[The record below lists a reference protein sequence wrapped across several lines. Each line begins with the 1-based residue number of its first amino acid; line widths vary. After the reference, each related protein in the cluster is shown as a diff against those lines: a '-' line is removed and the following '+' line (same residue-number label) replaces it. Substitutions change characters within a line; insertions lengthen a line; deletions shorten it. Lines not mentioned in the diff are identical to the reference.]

1 MSIFKDTFRKYVRNQ
16 ISLREELIDI
26 GNTDDNGV
34 RSKRRASK
42 DVKLQDGTNVTID
55 PGAFFT
61 YSLNKQCVI
70 RMTSLVD
77 YVEPVG
83 LEIGGLEG
91 EQSFNRLKGA
101 SLSQNFILQGGIL
114 SDFAR
119 NTNANEAGDYKRKVR
134 KLDQVRQSFPRPGL
148 KTNLGYGDIAIGADA
163 SSDGY
168 GIVPMPGIV
177 DATVRTKS
185 AYGSLREAKVTFE
198 VHNQRQLE
206 IMEMLYMRPGY
217 MVLLE
222 WGWCPYVKSSGAD
235 AGSIVNH
242 LRLVENETNNK
253 IYTNDITQ
261 QTVFNA
267 INKLKESQDGNYD
280 GLLAIVKNFGF
291 QARDDGGYSCY
302 TELISIGEV
311 MESLKIPN
319 ISVFKS
325 GIGGSVNSKIDE
337 VENPIVIQ
345 SYGGGNT
352 RNIDE
357 EDFQNALSAGVFPS
371 SNGLLGMIQALN
383 NYATFSAGVL
393 NGYSDLNVVNEDSLI
408 NQKLDNVFPDLTEPE
423 EDEDGED
430 TAFASDTNAAAEAAG
445 YKHFGSHEQKRR
457 AYLLDLLRFQSANI
471 DLFIKNLLKTPT
483 DDELKNYIIFRGN
496 TKISRESGTYK
507 RRNEVQQSYI
517 RWDALTILINE
528 SLIPKDQKASTPFSI
543 ITDRIYYKNKNEKR
557 FDPLLYCGITAYDK
571 AQSNEIFDFSCDA
584 NICILPNQ
592 FAVSTT
598 PEGNQFDTLNIEDTL
613 GYIPEVDKIP
623 FDYIAAKYG
632 ISDSIKYKG
641 ESYTDSTF
649 KLNETDKVRRIG
661 NIFLNLDMLL
671 NIAEKNA
678 DNDEYTL
685 GNFINDIWK
694 EVNKACPNHNFV
706 LTDDKES
713 NVGFIIDLPV
723 DNTELPVDDLHE
735 FIPYS
740 NKNILRS
747 FEYTSN
753 VPSAMTSTI
762 AIQAQDPRSI
772 QDIDGVT
779 FAAFNRSIKNRIL
792 STDTR
797 SNFAVA
803 KSQAQSQKSSIKD
816 EQVDLKTRLRIYLMN
831 FFTNLKLLANEEEVV
846 GAGNIMGTLKT
857 YQKNSAYL
865 ATAFT
870 NTSTFNSVIPLEFT
884 ATIDGIAGIVIGNVF
899 KIQKDRLPKAYAKA
913 DIGFIVFNEE
923 QKITAGGDWSTDIGG
938 KMIILPSKNK
948 IPKISGVE
956 VNLEIPEE
964 LKDFSLD
971 TATTDAQSESVI
983 GIDQARG
990 TDIGGVMPGM
1000 DVYLKRSRL
1009 EGLGWNPTRGI
1020 FVADSLDPV
1029 EVKKLGPMGY
1039 ATVRSE
1045 AFVDSNHRNNARGM
1059 FNCYNL
1065 PGEISLLKGGYG
1077 HPEGAPGAAAVNLGK
1092 VKPNPEARFIQT
1104 YGENKVKIL
1113 PQFLHL
1119 YVKPKD
1125 FDSEYLLKGK
1135 KSYIVEYDEVEQN
1148 EDGKE
1153 YYVVRGGLMRVYTM
1167 TWFGDGYER
1176 IDISTMPGNKEWL
1189 GGYYVY
1195 NSTEANDAH
1204 GSGQLFDNFS
1214 AQKNALKA
1222 ERRVLKEHTVDEKHI
1237 WLNIQFSPDA
1247 DKYFL
1252 NDWSAY
1258 KGYIRSVGADDQL
1271 PNSTLLSEYSVNNDC
1286 WMRDDT
1292 LAGSEEFANLPAEL
1306 LEASDDALADNTTNP
1321 TEEPIENYKEI
1332 NIFKNAAGN
1341 FETKVNIII
1350 DGEVGFSAN
1359 SDSVSN
1365 IEDLRT
1371 LIDESFE

>member
-34 RSKRRASK
+34 RSKRKASK
-42 DVKLQDGTNVTID
+42 DVKLQDGTDVTID

-77 YVEPVG
+77 YVENVN
-83 LEIGGLEG
+83 LDIGGLG
-91 EQSFNRLKGA
+91 EQSFQRLKGA

-119 NTNANEAGDYKRKVR
+119 NTNANGAGDYKRKVR
-134 KLDQVRQSFPRPGL
+134 KIDQVRQSFPRPGL
-148 KTNLGYGDIAIGADA
+148 KTNLGYGDFAIGADA

-222 WGWCPYVKSSGAD
+222 WGWCPYVKSSGTD
-235 AGSIVNH
+235 AGSIINH

-291 QARDDGGYSCY
+291 KARDDGGYSCY

-345 SYGGGNT
+345 SGTGANSSK
-352 RNIDE
+352 NIDE
-357 EDFQNALSAGVFPS
+357 EDFQNALSAGVFPG

-383 NYATFSAGVL
+383 NYATFNAGVL
-393 NGYSDLNVVNEDSLI
+393 NSYSDLNVLDSDSLI
-408 NQKLDNVFPDLTEPE
+408 NQKLDAVFPDLTESTK
-423 EDEDGED
+423 DEDGELTDFAFD
-430 TAFASDTNAAAEAAG
+430 TLEAAKAAG
-445 YKHFGSHEQKRR
+445 YGSATNDDRR
-457 AYLLDLLRFQSANI
+457 RRSYLLDLLRFQSANI
-471 DLFIKNLLKTPT
+471 DLFVKKLLKTPT
-483 DDELKNYIIFRGN
+483 DEELKNYIIFKGN
-496 TKISRESGTYK
+496 TKISKESGRYAK
-507 RRNEVQQSYI
+507 RNEVQQSYI

-543 ITDRIYYKNKNEKR
+543 ITDRIYYKSKNEKR
-557 FDPLLYCGITAYDK
+557 FDPLLYCGITAYDR

-598 PEGNQFDTLNIEDTL
+598 PEGNQFDTLGIEDSL

-694 EVNKACPNHNFV
+694 EVNKVCPNHNFV

-803 KSQAQSQKSSIKD
+803 KSSAQSQKSSIKD
-816 EQVDLKTRLRIYLMN
+816 EQVDLKTRLRIYLMT
-831 FFTNLKLLANEEEVV
+831 FFTNLKLAANEEETV
-846 GAGNIMGTLKT
+846 GAGNIMGSLKT
-857 YQKNSAYL
+857 YQKNAAYL

-870 NTSTFNSVIPLEFT
+870 KTSTFNSVIPLEFT

-956 VNLEIPEE
+956 VNLEIPEG

-971 TATTDAQSESVI
+971 TTSTDAESESKI
-983 GIDQARG
+983 NQEIQGRG
-990 TDIGGVMPGM
+990 TDIAGVMPGM
-1000 DVYLKRSRL
+1000 DVYLKRSFL
-1009 EGLGWNPTRGI
+1009 EGLGWDPTRTFLAFDDI
-1020 FVADSLDPV
+1020 DSE
-1029 EVKKLGPMGY
+1029 EVKKLGRGGY

-1045 AFVDSNHRNNARGM
+1045 AFVDSNYRNNARGM
-1059 FNCYNL
+1059 FNCYDL
-1065 PGEISLLKGGYG
+1065 PGEISRLTGGYG
-1077 HPEGAPGAAAVNLGK
+1077 FNEGAPGAAAVNLGK
-1092 VKPNPEARFIQT
+1092 VKPNKEARFIQT

-1119 YVKPKD
+1119 YAKPKD
-1125 FDSEYLLKGK
+1125 FASEYLQGGN
-1135 KSYIVEYDEVEQN
+1135 KSYIIEYDEVEQN
-1148 EDGKE
+1148 EDGNT
-1153 YYVVRGGLMRVYTM
+1153 YYVVRGGLMESSDNEY
-1167 TWFGDGYER
+1167 
-1176 IDISTMPGNKEWL
+1176 IDISTMPENKEWL
-1189 GGYYVY
+1189 GGWYVY
-1195 NSTEANDAH
+1195 NSVEVNK
-1204 GSGQLFDNFS
+1204 GKNRSQLE
-1214 AQKNALKA
+1214 KVLKA
-1222 ERRVLKEHTVDEKHI
+1222 ERRVNKEHTVNEKHI
-1237 WLNIQFSPDA
+1237 WLNILFSPDA

-1252 NDWSAY
+1252 NDWSIY
-1258 KGYIRSVGADDQL
+1258 KGYIRSTGADDQL
-1271 PNSTLLSEYSVNNDC
+1271 PNNTLLSEYSKTNDC

-1292 LAGSEEFANLPAEL
+1292 LTGSEEFANLTPEL
-1306 LEASDDALADNTTNP
+1306 LEVSNTGP
-1321 TEEPIENYKEI
+1321 TEEPKKE
-1332 NIFKNAAGN
+1332 
-1341 FETKVNIII
+1341 
-1350 DGEVGFSAN
+1350 
-1359 SDSVSN
+1359 
-1365 IEDLRT
+1365 
-1371 LIDESFE
+1371 